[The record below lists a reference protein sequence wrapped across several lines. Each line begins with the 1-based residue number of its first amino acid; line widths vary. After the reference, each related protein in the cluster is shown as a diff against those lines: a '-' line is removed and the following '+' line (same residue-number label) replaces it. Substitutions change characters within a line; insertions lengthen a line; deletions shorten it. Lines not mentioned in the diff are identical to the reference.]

1 MSELMAG
8 IRPTRMELLSLKDR
22 QSLAVKGH
30 GLLSEK
36 MDALIL
42 EFFAIL
48 EDVKT
53 VRTELSEMVSRAFTS
68 LKETKMVLGA
78 LRLKEISAIAPSLFK
93 IEVETRNL
101 MGVRVPVLHLEKKRE
116 GNEKIPFYGFIDTP
130 TTLDES
136 VTLFQKILE
145 KICSYA
151 QVIATMERLAD
162 EIISTKRRVNALN
175 YVIIPRLA
183 TTINFIEQYL
193 EERERESF
201 VRMRHIK
208 RLLEKKGRQ
217 DKNKEEA
224 NNMLDL

>member
-36 MDALIL
+36 MDALVL

-48 EDVKT
+48 EDVKNI
-53 VRTELSEMVSRAFTS
+53 RTELSEMLSRAFGS

-78 LRLKEISAIAPSLFK
+78 LKLKEISTLAPSLFK
-93 IEVETRNL
+93 IEAETRNL
-101 MGVRVPVLHLEKKRE
+101 MGVRVPVLHLEKKQE
-116 GNEKIPFYGFIDTP
+116 DKEKTPFYGFVDTP
-130 TTLDES
+130 SVLDDT
-136 VTLFQKILE
+136 VTLFQTILE
-145 KICSYA
+145 KLVKYA
-151 QVIATMERLAD
+151 EVIATMERLAD

-175 YVIIPRLA
+175 YVIIPRLT

-208 RLLEKKGRQ
+208 RLLEKKVS
-217 DKNKEEA
+217 
-224 NNMLDL
+224 